1 MSEQGQTGSGNEPD
15 GTSAA
20 GAARSSS
27 GGGRLPSWALVAAP
41 AAALVVGVLLGV
53 VLTSV
58 GGDSGGDADGSPT
71 TSASDSSSP
80 GTGDVAVVVPS
91 ECGDAAETVRE
102 ATNLIREN
110 VSAIREFR
118 TKDIVDFL
126 NELEDLD
133 QQARDQADACSK
145 VDVSTV
151 SPSPT
156 SSVTP

>member
-1 MSEQGQTGSGNEPD
+1 MSEQGQTGSGNDPD
-15 GTSAA
+15 GTGAA
-20 GAARSSS
+20 GAARTSS

-41 AAALVVGVLLGV
+41 AVALVVGVVLGV

-58 GGDSGGDADGSPT
+58 GGDSSGKDADDSPT

-91 ECGDAAETVRE
+91 ECGDAAETVQE

-118 TKDIVDFL
+118 TKDIVEFL

-133 QQARDQADACSK
+133 QQARDQAEACSK

-156 SSVTP
+156 LSP